1 MLLLTGTNPTVQSIL
16 IDNRQVWTSGVF
28 TPYNVLHTYM
38 DRVILHATDKLP
50 DWDLHGVYVI
60 VDGNPLLREE
70 AVARGAFC
78 ISASL
83 EQGLYR
89 LRDLLRI

>member
-1 MLLLTGTNPTVQSIL
+1 MLLLTGLDPTVKCIRVG
-16 IDNRQVWTSGVF
+16 DHQVWTSGVF

-38 DRVILHATDKLP
+38 DRVIMHAEDKLP
-50 DWDLHGVYVI
+50 DWDIRGVYVI
-60 VDGNPLLREE
+60 NDTSLRLREE
-70 AVARGAFC
+70 AVSRGAFC
-78 ISASL
+78 IHASL